1 VEDASVVIRRAAL
14 LLAAVAMVLVPS
26 GALAAKAPP
35 PQKQVK
41 RAFALLIL
49 DTRRAPKSAVKKRHR
64 TKLLAVA
71 KRARRQANRRRPCK
85 ALKTLRAYN
94 RGLRRVRKGRIPGD
108 VPGLASFRGQ
118 LRADML
124 RVSGALLQHPRARR
138 CGGAEPSKVTET
150 DVRVL
155 RSDENEL
162 RLRLRLPAPTFAA
175 HQVGGR
181 EFQQMFMEGMGE
193 TGAVGDPGLPQTGEF
208 YGVPQGADVDIDVTS
223 SESYT
228 LPNVQLYPHQEDPVD
243 APVADGPNA
252 PDEALFENKP
262 FEQDARA
269 YRQDRNFPARAAS
282 GDAVGNVRDLR
293 VGDVNVAGGQY
304 NPATDELKVFT
315 SIDVTVNFAGN
326 NAGNFGGAADFL
338 SPWNAHFQPS
348 YDSMVL
354 NYAAVRDHLID
365 VVRAPYC
372 GNDMLIITSP
382 ELQPAANAYRAA
394 RQAAGF
400 SPRVVLTGAGA
411 GRAGTTNTEIAAFIE
426 ERLTDDAC
434 LVHPEF
440 VILFGNT
447 AHVPT
452 FLVPCSDG
460 GEFQPDPDD
469 PSTYCDIAS
478 DLPYSLVG
486 ADPFAD
492 VMLGRIPA
500 ANLDAANAVVTKLT
514 TYQTTPPAPDGDP
527 FYRRSTVTGY
537 WEPKRICVLN
547 EGQTGT
553 PNCDG
558 NNPPVTGHKEIDY
571 THKQETRGFTKTS
584 DTILRGMQFEGYSV
598 DRLWT
603 TDDEQVDPEK
613 YYDGTPIPES
623 LQRPAFGW
631 DADTEDFLNAYN
643 DGRFVIL
650 HRDHGW
656 PDGWADPTLHSGHV
670 PLFTNGAKQPV
681 VMGVNCSSAAFDN
694 PAHPSFVELQV
705 MRPDGGA
712 IAGFG
717 DTRVSPTWPNNHMAL
732 GFFDAL
738 FPTTVDGFGSD
749 DYTRR
754 LGDVLLSGKN
764 YMAAQNS
771 GGGEYVEHYL
781 YHLLGDPSMQM
792 WARAPYRFEPPR
804 IITEYRDIPVI
815 DPGDPPFQVFVEF
828 PIGAGEPPALG
839 TIATLF
845 SGGDAIGRAVVGAD
859 GKAVI
864 TPDDPGV
871 KPSQLTVAFDQKDT
885 LPATDTV
892 DQAPQGQDTTMTIQC
907 PQNVTGP
914 GTRSVTGALQTVPA
928 GTSVSLRYEGPN
940 GQVATDTVQTNAN
953 GGWTD
958 RQAFSSGQWTVTAT
972 FAGDSERNASTASC
986 QVSVP

>member
-1 VEDASVVIRRAAL
+1 
-14 LLAAVAMVLVPS
+14 
-26 GALAAKAPP
+26 
-35 PQKQVK
+35 
-41 RAFALLIL
+41 
-49 DTRRAPKSAVKKRHR
+49 
-64 TKLLAVA
+64 
-71 KRARRQANRRRPCK
+71 
-85 ALKTLRAYN
+85 
-94 RGLRRVRKGRIPGD
+94 
-108 VPGLASFRGQ
+108 
-118 LRADML
+118 
-124 RVSGALLQHPRARR
+124 
-138 CGGAEPSKVTET
+138 
-150 DVRVL
+150 
-155 RSDENEL
+155 
-162 RLRLRLPAPTFAA
+162 
-175 HQVGGR
+175 
-181 EFQQMFMEGMGE
+181 
-193 TGAVGDPGLPQTGEF
+193 
-208 YGVPQGADVDIDVTS
+208 VPQGADVEIDVTG

-243 APVADGPNA
+243 APIADGPNA

-262 FEQDARA
+262 FEQDERA
-269 YRQDRNFPARAAS
+269 YRQDRNFPARPAT
-282 GDAVGNVRDLR
+282 GDAVGSVRDVR
-293 VGDVNVAGGQY
+293 VGDVTLAGGQY
-304 NPATDELKVFT
+304 NPADDELKVFT
-315 SIDVTVNFAGN
+315 SIDVTVNFGGAN
-326 NAGNFGGAADFL
+326 SGNFGETQDFTG
-338 SPWNAHFQPS
+338 PWNAHFQSP
-348 YDSMVL
+348 YQSMLL
-354 NYAAVRDHLID
+354 NYAAIRDHLVD
-365 VVRAPYC
+365 VVRRPFC

-382 ELQPAANAYRAA
+382 ELQPAANAYRDA
-394 RQAAGF
+394 RAAAGF

-426 ERLTDDAC
+426 EQLTTESC

-460 GEFQPDPDD
+460 GPFQSDPDD

-478 DLPYSLVG
+478 DLDYSLVG
-486 ADPFAD
+486 SDKFAD

-500 ANLDAANAVVTKLT
+500 PNLDAANAVVTKLT
-514 TYQTTPPAPDGDP
+514 TYQTTPPAPDGDD
-527 FYRRSTVTGY
+527 FYRHAAVTGY
-537 WEPKRICVLN
+537 FEPTRICVLN
-547 EGQTGT
+547 EGQSGT
-553 PNCDG
+553 PNCDPNAG
-558 NNPPVTGHKEIDY
+558 PVTGHKVIDY
-571 THKQETRGFTKTS
+571 TVKQDARGFTKSS
-584 DTILRGMQFEGYSV
+584 DIVLKGMQADSYAV

-603 TDDEQVDPEK
+603 ADDEDVDPEK
-613 YYDGTPIPES
+613 YYDGTPFPAS
-623 LQRPAFGW
+623 LQRPAFAW
-631 DADTEDFLNAYN
+631 DANTTDFFNAYN
-643 DGRFVIL
+643 EGRFVIL

-656 PDGWADPTLHSGHV
+656 TDGWADPTLHSGHV

-681 VMGVNCSSAAFDN
+681 VMGINCSSAAFDT

-717 DTRVSPTWPNNHMAL
+717 DTRVSPSFPNNDMAI
-732 GFFDAL
+732 GMFDAL
-738 FPTTVDGFGSD
+738 FPSTADDFGDD

-764 YMAAQNS
+764 YMASKWS
-771 GGGEYVEHYL
+771 GNAEYVEHHL

-792 WARAPYRFEPPR
+792 WARAPFRFEPPR
-804 IITEYRDIPVI
+804 IITEYRDIPI
-815 DPGDPPFQVFVEF
+815 PDPGDPPFQVFVEF
-828 PIGAGEPPALG
+828 PIGAGEPPAFG

-914 GTRSVTGALQTVPA
+914 GTRSVTGSLQTVP
-928 GTSVSLRYEGPN
+928 GSTSVNLRYEHAS

-972 FAGDSERNASTASC
+972 FAGDSERNASSASC
-986 QVSVP
+986 QFNVP